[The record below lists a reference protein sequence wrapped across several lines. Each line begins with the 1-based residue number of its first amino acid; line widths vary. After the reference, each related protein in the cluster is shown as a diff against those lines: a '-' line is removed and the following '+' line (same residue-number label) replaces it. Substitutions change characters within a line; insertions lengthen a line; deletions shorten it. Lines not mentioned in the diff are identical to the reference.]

1 MQISNLPKLLPVPFA
16 NSGSKQDIPVASQ
29 IGVSGGRASYTDGF
43 PPLTRTPIAAGGIP
57 PFGTDFNGVL
67 NDITSAIRWAQAGG
81 GYGYDSTFSSIVSG
95 YPIGAKLLNSTG
107 DGYWLNT
114 VDGNTNN
121 PETSSAS
128 PLTGWVPTYSY
139 GVTSITGLGGSS
151 VTLSM
156 LQASRERIVLTGTL
170 TANINVIVPA
180 WRKSWTVVNNCTG
193 SFSVTFKTTSGTGV
207 VIPSSSQASVVGDGT
222 NIVTSALMASNNL
235 YEISVAGPDAVKS
248 ALGHLGIS
256 VRGIQTFTS
265 SGSFTVPDGVT
276 TLYLSGCAG
285 GGGGGGGGGNPTTG
299 SSGGGGGGGGA
310 GNIAINQSVTVVPGQ
325 TYTVT
330 IGARGNGGANS
341 GSSSS
346 DGKNGTAGG
355 TTSFGSLL
363 TLSGGGAGLG
373 GVSGGNPSPGGGF
386 GGAPGGSDGGDGNFT
401 TAVATGNG
409 GVGASGPF
417 GVNGGRGRSG
427 TPGRSGYAAT
437 GYGTGGGGGG
447 GSYGPGGGIG
457 AAGGNG
463 SPGILIVRW

>member
-1 MQISNLPKLLPVPFA
+1 MALTLLAA
-16 NSGSKQDIPVASQ
+16 NNAQTV
-29 IGVSGGRASYTDGF
+29 
-43 PPLTRTPIAAGGIP
+43 LAAGI
-57 PFGTDFNGVL
+57 
-67 NDITSAIRWAQAGG
+67 S
-81 GYGYDSTFSSIVSG
+81 
-95 YPIGAKLLNSTG
+95 
-107 DGYWLNT
+107 
-114 VDGNTNN
+114 
-121 PETSSAS
+121 SSA
-128 PLTGWVPTYSY
+128 
-139 GVTSITGLGGSS
+139 TSIT
-151 VTLSM
+151 VN
-156 LQASRERIVLTGTL
+156 TGTGALFPAPVSGTSYFKL
-170 TANINVIVPA
+170 TLVDSA
-180 WRKSWTVVNNCTG
+180 TG
-193 SFSVTFKTTSGTGV
+193 SLTEIVHVTARAGDVMTIQRAQEGTV
-207 VIPSSSQASVVGDGT
+207 ARAW
-222 NIVTSALMASNNL
+222 SANDLVANMMTAGSFALLLQKQNNL
-235 YEISVAGPDAVKS
+235 SEISSAGPDAVNS
-248 ALGHLGIS
+248 AIAHLGIS

-341 GSSSS
+341 GSGSS
-346 DGKNGTAGG
+346 DGKNGTGGG

-447 GSYGPGGGIG
+447 GSYGSGGGIG

>member
-1 MQISNLPKLLPVPFA
+1 MALTLLAA
-16 NSGSKQDIPVASQ
+16 NNAQTV
-29 IGVSGGRASYTDGF
+29 
-43 PPLTRTPIAAGGIP
+43 LAAGI
-57 PFGTDFNGVL
+57 
-67 NDITSAIRWAQAGG
+67 S
-81 GYGYDSTFSSIVSG
+81 
-95 YPIGAKLLNSTG
+95 
-107 DGYWLNT
+107 
-114 VDGNTNN
+114 
-121 PETSSAS
+121 SSATS
-128 PLTGWVPTYSY
+128 LTVN
-139 GVTSITGLGGSS
+139 TG
-151 VTLSM
+151 
-156 LQASRERIVLTGTL
+156 TGTL
-170 TANINVIVPA
+170 FPAPVSGTSYFKLTLIDAATGTITEIVHVTARVGDVFTIQRAREGTTARA
-180 WRKSWTVVNNCTG
+180 WSANDIAANMMTAGTLDVMAQKDLSLQVANNLSEIKTAG
-193 SFSVTFKTTSGTGV
+193 ITAQVEAQLNLGMTPRGQVSFS
-207 VIPSSSQASVVGDGT
+207 SSA
-222 NIVTSALMASNNL
+222 
-235 YEISVAGPDAVKS
+235 
-248 ALGHLGIS
+248 
-256 VRGIQTFTS
+256 
-265 SGSFTVPDGVT
+265 SFTVPDGV
-276 TLYLSGCAG
+276 YKIYASGCGG

-341 GSSSS
+341 GSSGS

-447 GSYGPGGGIG
+447 GSYGSGGGIG